1 MLSPST
7 ILPQKQRSKSLWE
20 AYRAPSRSLL
30 RKNAGNKN
38 REPHGGE
45 IRDLGAA
52 ACRWL
57 GWRDSNPRDDG
68 VKVRCLTAWR
78 QPSIENT
85 EPNFRKLN
93 PVFRVGWKMGLE
105 PTVSRATIW
114 RFNQLSYIHHIGA
127 PKGTRTPGLLL
138 RRQLLYPAEL
148 LAHLWGHPLAR
159 SLSNIPMGCASPA
172 KAGLSKTN
180 YRESL
185 YMPSL

>member
-1 MLSPST
+1 MSVYDAIDRYIASKENVLSPST

-78 QPSIENT
+78 QPSMENT
-85 EPNFRKLN
+85 EPNCEN
-93 PVFRVGWKMGLE
+93 
-105 PTVSRATIW
+105 
-114 RFNQLSYIHHIGA
+114 
-127 PKGTRTPGLLL
+127 
-138 RRQLLYPAEL
+138 
-148 LAHLWGHPLAR
+148 
-159 SLSNIPMGCASPA
+159 
-172 KAGLSKTN
+172 
-180 YRESL
+180 
-185 YMPSL
+185 

>member
-1 MLSPST
+1 MCWCVPERKTGNPNIKASRLLQGEKQKPWQVTYTLDRKDRKNANMSVYDAIDRYIASKENVLSPST

-78 QPSIENT
+78 QPSMENT
-85 EPNFRKLN
+85 EPNFTIKL
-93 PVFRVGWKMGLE
+93 RVPCGVEDGIRTHGLQ
-105 PTVSRATIW
+105 SH
-114 RFNQLSYIHHIGA
+114 N
-127 PKGTRTPGLLL
+127 
-138 RRQLLYPAEL
+138 
-148 LAHLWGHPLAR
+148 LAL
-159 SLSNIPMGCASPA
+159 
-172 KAGLSKTN
+172 
-180 YRESL
+180 
-185 YMPSL
+185 